1 MPAPLTARSRR
12 AAFTPSKTHL
22 KAGAGTLELLAWICL
37 AGVMATY
44 RPRSFRRCPASPVRA
59 RRQPLEANQREMS
72 ERQHRVA
79 FEHAHA
85 AMALGPSRDSVSQEL
100 VLTSSCG
107 GWRRTVQLS
116 RV

>member
-1 MPAPLTARSRR
+1 
-12 AAFTPSKTHL
+12 
-22 KAGAGTLELLAWICL
+22 
-37 AGVMATY
+37 
-44 RPRSFRRCPASPVRA
+44 
-59 RRQPLEANQREMS
+59 MS

-85 AMALGPSRDSVSQEL
+85 AMALGASRDSVSQEL